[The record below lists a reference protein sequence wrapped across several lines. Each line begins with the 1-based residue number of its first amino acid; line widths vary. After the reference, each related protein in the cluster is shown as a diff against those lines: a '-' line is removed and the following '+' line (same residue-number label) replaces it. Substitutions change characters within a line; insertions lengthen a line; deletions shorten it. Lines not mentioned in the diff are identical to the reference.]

1 VAAKGNLAV
10 GQSGGPTAVINC
22 SLAGILAEA
31 LAQEARV
38 GEIYGLVHG
47 IEGALRGEL
56 VDLRR
61 RPPEFLAHLCQT
73 PAAVLGSC
81 RYKLRPEEYLQ
92 VLETLRA
99 HNVRYFLYIGGN
111 DSMDTS
117 QHIAEAAQA
126 AGYELF
132 VVGVPKT
139 VDNDLPCTDH
149 TPGYGSIARYW
160 ALHAMEAARDL
171 EAMRRY
177 DQVKIL
183 ETMGRNAGWVAASTA
198 LGRCLPDDPPHLI
211 YVPERP
217 FDQERFLSDVEEVYR
232 RHGYVLVTV
241 AETIRDGTGRPIG
254 RAEGAFARDAFGHAV
269 LEGTAQTL
277 CRLVE
282 QHLKLKA
289 RFNKPGTAQRVAA
302 HCASEVD
309 RREAYE
315 AGRAAVRL
323 AVSGQSRVMVTLV
336 RESDE
341 PYRCTTGVAP
351 LQAVANAERRL
362 PDEFIAPAGNNVTE
376 AFLRYARPLIGAP
389 LPVHAHLWRPG

>member
-1 VAAKGNLAV
+1 MVAKGNLAV

-22 SLAGILAEA
+22 SLAGIITEA
-31 LAQEARV
+31 LAQEACV
-38 GEIYGLVHG
+38 GEIYGLIHG
-47 IEGALRGEL
+47 IEGALRGEF

-61 RPPEFLAHLCQT
+61 RPPEWLAGLCRT
-73 PAAVLGSC
+73 PAAALGSC
-81 RYKLRPEEYLQ
+81 RYKLRPEEYAR
-92 VLETLRA
+92 VLEMLRA

-117 QHIAEAAQA
+117 QRLAEAAQA
-126 AGYELF
+126 AGYELS

-160 ALHAMEAARDL
+160 GLHAMEAARDL

-183 ETMGRNAGWVAASTA
+183 ETMGRNAGWVAAASL
-198 LGRCLPDDPPHLI
+198 LGRGRPDDPPHLI
-211 YVPERP
+211 YLPERP
-217 FDQERFLSDVEEVYR
+217 FDPERFLADVEQVYR

-241 AETIRDGTGRPIG
+241 AETIRDRSGEPVG
-254 RAEGAFARDAFGHAV
+254 RAEGMFARDAFGHAV

-282 QHLKLKA
+282 QRLGLKA

-309 RREAYE
+309 RQEAFE
-315 AGRAAVRL
+315 TGRAAVRL
-323 AVSGQSRVMVTLV
+323 AVAGRSGVMVTLV

-351 LQAVANAERRL
+351 LHAVANAERRM
-362 PDEFIAPAGNNVTE
+362 PDEFIAPAGNDVTE
-376 AFLRYARPLIGAP
+376 AFLRYARPLIGEP
-389 LPVHAHLWRPG
+389 LPAHARL